1 MEIAD
6 GTTERSHHASSSS
19 QSQHSTASTSL
30 VRHLTL
36 VDLLAVG
43 VGGTIGSGL
52 FVLAGLVANQYA
64 GPATVISWAL
74 SGSAALLSGC
84 CYAELSSRLPET
96 GGAYVYAK
104 RGIGELAG
112 VLTAACLSLEY
123 LAAASAVARS
133 WGDKVVEWLAF
144 MLGSDHSAVQHLGG
158 GGGGG
163 TGDDGTDTAPST
175 SSYGFSP
182 LAFLIS
188 SATILLLL
196 NGVHES
202 KKATN
207 VFTALK
213 VSLVAFMTIVGF
225 LHASPSNWTPFVPPA
240 FGYAGIVRGATGTFF
255 GYLGYDQVSCLG
267 GEAIDPHRNL
277 PRAILATIVGVAVV
291 YMTATLA
298 LTGMLPYTDIS
309 PVSGFPAA
317 FYTIG
322 LPVAGQISAVGEIVT
337 LPIVVLIS
345 IMAQPRLQYA
355 LAQDGLAPAWLGQ
368 TDTSGN
374 LWNGTL
380 FAGILMITIA
390 TFVPFTHLNDVISCA
405 VLMALSMTDT
415 SLVLLWHSA
424 STPNEDE
431 DGLIYTYHST
441 LDEQDGEETGSSS
454 QLSSYTG
461 GAFVAEGLM
470 LAFHLGAFITS
481 VSITLFIDT
490 NPGILAA
497 VLGAGCMVL
506 AVHGVATLCPRNR
519 VFGGTKLKGSYCD
532 DDGARPS
539 SDPNESYFS
548 IPTPYV
554 PCLGIFV
561 NWYLIAQLDWMGI
574 VGLVSFLG
582 LSALYYYCYAAPS
595 SRRKRTTSDVEGEL
609 SSSRPSPRTTDESP
623 SRRVAHGDRGCI
635 GAPSQDR
642 TVAESHRPDASLE
655 RRHPSPRR

>member
-6 GTTERSHHASSSS
+6 GPPERSHHASSSS

-30 VRHLTL
+30 ERHLTL

-104 RGIGELAG
+104 RGMGELAG

-158 GGGGG
+158 GGN
-163 TGDDGTDTAPST
+163 DGTDAAPST

-182 LAFLIS
+182 LAFLIA

-225 LHASPSNWTPFVPPA
+225 LHASPSNWTPFVPPT
-240 FGYAGIVRGATGTFF
+240 FGYGGIVRGATGTFF

-267 GEAIDPHRNL
+267 GEAIDPHKNL

-298 LTGMLPYTDIS
+298 LTGMLPYADIS

-368 TDTSGN
+368 TDSSGN

-519 VFGGTKLKGSYCD
+519 VFGGTKLKGSYYD
-532 DDGARPS
+532 DGGARPPN
-539 SDPNESYFS
+539 DPNESYFS

-574 VGLVSFLG
+574 VGLVSFLA

-595 SRRKRTTSDVEGEL
+595 SRRKRATSDVEVEL
-609 SSSRPSPRTTDESP
+609 SSSRPSPRTTDESS
-623 SRRVAHGDRGCI
+623 SRRYSRGPPTFAD
-635 GAPSQDR
+635 GSA
-642 TVAESHRPDASLE
+642 AESLSPDTSLE
-655 RRHPSPRR
+655 RRQPSPRR